1 MKKFNKN
8 IFICAL
14 LVAVMLFSVS
24 AISAEDTAL
33 DDNLA
38 SSDAGDVVSASGDTI
53 YVDSSSTSND
63 EQWTESNPYKTISAA
78 VNSDN
83 VTGGETIFI
92 KNGNYSESAR
102 IELPANKPLSFI
114 GESQEGVKITST
126 ATNGFI
132 YSIQSGTALYFKNL
146 TFFE

>member
-63 EQWTESNPYKTISAA
+63 EQ
-78 VNSDN
+78 
-83 VTGGETIFI
+83 
-92 KNGNYSESAR
+92 
-102 IELPANKPLSFI
+102 
-114 GESQEGVKITST
+114 
-126 ATNGFI
+126 
-132 YSIQSGTALYFKNL
+132 
-146 TFFE
+146 